1 MTKGEDMSIRDLA
14 RTVDER
20 LADLG
25 WAEYVLAMDIGHA
38 EDAIRRN
45 AGQRFDWREKQWDGT
60 LEEALAAEVPA
71 YMADKQ
77 AYAKAARDKAIANHA
92 QVTTEYREMHA
103 VYLEEKWNRAFLVKN
118 ANGHVHKSRSC
129 STCFESTEFAWLTEF
144 SGATETEI
152 VEAAGEMAC
161 TVCYPSAPAEVL
173 NRPSTIVNEEKVAK
187 EAARAERE
195 AKKAERDAKRRAA
208 APTASGEPLMLP
220 NRYGREWME
229 EIKTERT
236 AVSEWHSAVDYLG
249 FTSDEAGKARLRE
262 RMALIEEALAGK
274 HGVTV
279 EEKRAELE
287 AKYAKRRRS

>member
-1 MTKGEDMSIRDLA
+1 MSIRDLA
-14 RTVDER
+14 RTVDQR

-25 WAEYVLAMDIGHA
+25 WAEYVLGMDEA
-38 EDAIRRN
+38 NATDAIRRN
-45 AGQRFDWREKQWDGT
+45 AGQRFDWRTKQWDGT

-77 AYAKAARDKAIANHA
+77 AYAKAARDKAIANRA
-92 QVTTEYREMHA
+92 QVITEYREMNA

-129 STCFESTEFAWLTEF
+129 STCFESTEFAWLTDF
-144 SGATETEI
+144 SGADETEI

-195 AKKAERDAKRRAA
+195 AKKAEREAKRKAA
-208 APTASGEPLMLP
+208 APTASGEPLLLP
-220 NRYGREWME
+220 NRYGRDYME

-236 AVSEWHSAVDYLG
+236 AVSEWYGAVDYLG

-279 EEKRAELE
+279 EEKRAELQ
-287 AKYAKRRRS
+287 AKYDKRNRSRR

>member
-1 MTKGEDMSIRDLA
+1 MSIRDLA
-14 RTVDER
+14 RTVDQR

-25 WAEYVLAMDIGHA
+25 WAEYVLGMDEA
-38 EDAIRRN
+38 NATDAIRRN
-45 AGQRFDWREKQWDGT
+45 AGQRFDWRDKKWDGT

-71 YMADKQ
+71 YMAEKQ
-77 AYAKAARDKAIANHA
+77 AAAKAARDNAIANRA
-92 QVTTEYREMHA
+92 QVITEYREMNA

-129 STCFESTEFAWLTEF
+129 STCFESTEFAWLTDF
-144 SGATETEI
+144 SGADEAEI

-195 AKKAERDAKRRAA
+195 AKKAERDAKRKAA
-208 APTASGEPLMLP
+208 APTASGEPLLLP
-220 NRYGREWME
+220 NRYGRDYME

-236 AVSEWHSAVDYLG
+236 AVSEWYGAVDYLG
-249 FTSDEAGKARLRE
+249 FTRDEAGKARLRE

-287 AKYAKRRRS
+287 AKYAKRSRR

>member
-1 MTKGEDMSIRDLA
+1 MSIRDLA
-14 RTVDER
+14 RTVDQR

-25 WAEYVLAMDIGHA
+25 WAEYVLSMDEAHA
-38 EDAIRRN
+38 TDAIRRN
-45 AGQRFDWREKQWDGT
+45 AGQRFDWRTKQWDGT

-71 YMADKQ
+71 YMAEKQ
-77 AYAKAARDKAIANHA
+77 AYAKAARDNAIANRA
-92 QVTTEYREMHA
+92 QVITEYREMNA

-129 STCFESTEFAWLTEF
+129 STCFESTEFAWLTDF
-144 SGATETEI
+144 SGADEAEI

-187 EAARAERE
+187 KAARAERE
-195 AKKAERDAKRRAA
+195 AKKAERDAKRKAA
-208 APTASGEPLMLP
+208 APTASGEPLLLP
-220 NRYGREWME
+220 NRYGRDYME

-236 AVSEWHSAVDYLG
+236 AVSEWYGAVDYLG
-249 FTSDEAGKARLRE
+249 FTRDEAGKDLLRN

-287 AKYAKRRRS
+287 AKYAKRSRR

>member
-1 MTKGEDMSIRDLA
+1 MSIRDLA
-14 RTVDER
+14 RTVDQR

-25 WAEYVLAMDIGHA
+25 WAEYVLGIDIGHA
-38 EDAIRRN
+38 QDAIRRN
-45 AGQRFDWREKQWDGT
+45 AGQKFDWRTQEWSGT
-60 LEEALAAEVPA
+60 FEDALDTEVPA
-71 YMADKQ
+71 YLTEKQ
-77 AYAKAARDKAIANHA
+77 AAARAAMGKAIANRA
-92 QVTTEYREMHA
+92 QVTVEYREMNA

-118 ANGHVHKSRSC
+118 ANGHVHKTRSC
-129 STCFESTEFAWLTEF
+129 STCFESTEFAWLTDF
-144 SGATETEI
+144 SGADETEI

-173 NRPSTIVNEEKVAK
+173 NRPSTIVNEEKAAK

-208 APTASGEPLMLP
+208 APTASGEPLLLP
-220 NRYGREWME
+220 NRNGREWME

-236 AVSEWHSAVDYLG
+236 AVSEWYGAVDYLG
-249 FTSDEAGKARLRE
+249 FTRDEDGKARLRE

-287 AKYAKRRRS
+287 AKYAKRSRR